1 MSRTKTTKTNSKNL
15 SVADIVAT
23 APSFRPESLILSDIK
38 WKYLVRSVLRGQNL
52 MITGPAGSGKTLAVR
67 TVADAMDR
75 PFFYF
80 NLGSTQDPRTALIGT
95 THFDKSSGTYFNQ
108 STFIKA
114 IQIENA
120 VILLDEL
127 SRAHPEAWNILMTVL
142 DDGQRYVRVDESP
155 DAEVIKVAPGVS
167 FLATANIGVEYT
179 STRVIDRA
187 IQDRFLILEMDLLDK
202 NQQGKLINY
211 VCPNLNEQT
220 VDILSSIYTQV
231 YNEVLSG
238 HGKVSTTIST

>member
-1 MSRTKTTKTNSKNL
+1 M
-15 SVADIVAT
+15 
-23 APSFRPESLILSDIK
+23 
-38 WKYLVRSVLRGQNL
+38 
-52 MITGPAGSGKTLAVR
+52 
-67 TVADAMDR
+67 
-75 PFFYF
+75 
-80 NLGSTQDPRTALIGT
+80 
-95 THFDKSSGTYFNQ
+95 
-108 STFIKA
+108 
-114 IQIENA
+114 
-120 VILLDEL
+120 

-220 VDILSSIYTQV
+220 VDILTSIYTQV

-238 HGKVSTTIST
+238 HGKVSTTISTRTILRAAALICDGFTIGEALEVCVFPYFTEEGGADSERTYVRQIVQKFIPIDSLDNDNMFDEGDTANK

>member
-1 MSRTKTTKTNSKNL
+1 MSRTKTTKTKSQNL
-15 SVADIVAT
+15 SVADIIST

-95 THFDKSSGTYFNQ
+95 THFDKESGTYFNQ

-114 IQIENA
+114 IQIPDA
-120 VILLDEL
+120 VILLDEFLKAKAICTELDVLYL
-127 SRAHPEAWNILMTVL
+127 SVL
-142 DDGQRYVRVDESP
+142 KHSP
-155 DAEVIKVAPGVS
+155 S
-167 FLATANIGVEYT
+167 SATT
-179 STRVIDRA
+179 LRQFTRGLGCSR
-187 IQDRFLILEMDLLDK
+187 
-202 NQQGKLINY
+202 
-211 VCPNLNEQT
+211 C
-220 VDILSSIYTQV
+220 
-231 YNEVLSG
+231 
-238 HGKVSTTIST
+238 

>member
-1 MSRTKTTKTNSKNL
+1 MGYGWLDEK
-15 SVADIVAT
+15 
-23 APSFRPESLILSDIK
+23 ESLILSDIK

-52 MITGPAGSGKTLAVR
+52 MISGPVGSGKTLAVR

-75 PFFYF
+75 PFYYF

-95 THFDKSSGTYFNQ
+95 THFDKESGTYFNQ

-114 IQIENA
+114 IQIPDA

-211 VCPNLNEQT
+211 VCPNLDEQT
-220 VDILSSIYTQV
+220 VDILTSIYTQV

-238 HGKVSTTIST
+238 HGKVSTTISTRTILRAAALICDGFLS